1 MAELLATMVVGPLVS
16 MVKEKASSYLLDQY
30 QVMKGMEEQHE
41 VLKRKLPVILDVMI
55 DAEEKAAMHR
65 EGAKVWLEAV
75 RKVAYKANDVLDEF
89 KYEALRRKARA
100 EGHYKA
106 LGMDVI
112 KLLPTHNRVAFR
124 SKMANRLHMIVRDL
138 DVLIREMKVFRFEFR
153 PQGPIPMQWKQTDA
167 CINNDSLDVASRS
180 RDRAKMELVHRL
192 LAEANSSDLTVVPVV
207 GMGGLGKTTLAQL
220 IYNDPK
226 IQKHFQ
232 LQLWV
237 YVSGEFDMNS
247 LADKIVKENGCVTS
261 GSSALD
267 RLQNAVSGKRYLL
280 VLDDVWNCV
289 ELNKWEK
296 LKSYLQHGDRGSSV
310 LITTRDEA
318 VVKIVMGTTE
328 GAYGLQ
334 GLDEDFIREI
344 ILTRISSSKQEEEW
358 HHVEF
363 LEMVDKVVS
372 RCAGSPLLAK
382 ALGSL
387 LGTKTTLGEWH
398 AVLSRSMIWDEEDKI
413 LSLFKFSYNGFMRQC
428 FAFCAMFPKDYE
440 IDVEMLIQLW
450 MANGFI
456 PEKQGQHPEIIGKSI
471 FYDLASRSFFQNVK
485 GIPFHFNHTM
495 VSRVTCK
502 IHDLMHDAAMDSMG
516 NECATI
522 TTKQSKSRGF
532 PYSARHLFLS
542 VHQPETF
549 LNASLKKRS
558 PAFQTLICDGYVNED
573 IKILSKYNSI
583 RALKINRVSTI
594 RPKYLQHLR
603 YLDLSNSDIKALPK
617 DISILYLLQTLNLSD
632 CYNLERLPKQLK
644 YLTCLRH
651 LYTHGCRKLKS
662 MPPELRHLTSLQTLT
677 CFVAGTHSGCS
688 NVGEMQNL
696 DLSGKLELSQLEN
709 VTGEGAQAACLVNKK
724 KLTELKLRWTDCD
737 MKAQNNNDEEVMEG
751 LKPHDGL
758 KVLRIYSCG
767 SSTFPA
773 WVNTL
778 NDMVEL
784 ELGDCKRVE
793 KLPPLWQLR
802 ALQVLRLVGLES
814 VYCFCSGGITF
825 KELKVLSL
833 LSMPKLKT
841 WWDTNE
847 VAEEPIFPKVEEL
860 EIHECGSL
868 TALPKAAP
876 VISGVETKCKCRSA
890 FPALRKM
897 ILRDLTMFDRWEAV
911 EGTLEEEVL
920 FPQLE
925 ELSIVSCESLSALPN
940 GSLLVE
946 QSIGEAE
953 TVCRCSAF
961 PALRKLELSGLS
973 ALEKW
978 GQVQGTPG
986 EEVTFPEL
994 ENLRINGCPK
1004 LTDLPEAPKL
1014 SALTIDGGR
1023 GQQQISLQ
1031 GASRCIPSL
1040 SSLTLDVSTDDT
1052 EATLL
1057 HVKQKWNGKLP
1068 LAAMTL
1074 TRSNLLFS
1082 SYSSVLPLWTCFANL
1097 VDLKIW
1103 ECDALVYWPEN
1114 VFQILG
1120 SLRKLSIW
1128 QCSKLTGCT
1137 QISDDQSA
1145 PALELGGFLPC
1156 LEYLKISDC
1165 ASLVELPTLPASLKT
1180 LSIDRCDKVE
1190 TLDIRPRLVSEEGVE
1205 RPDVLKLSFLSI
1217 GHCNSLSE
1225 IANLP
1230 PSIKNLDIGGCHNLQ
1245 SLSGQLD
1252 AVQKLAIQSCS
1263 RLKSLESCFRELRSL
1278 EELNLSGCKSLVSL
1292 PDRPQAYSSLRVL
1305 VIKYCDGTKFL
1316 PPSLTSRLVYLEEK
1330 ELDGR
1335 YEEPKTRKCAVR
1347 SLVCSK

>member
-16 MVKEKASSYLLDQY
+16 MVKEKASSYLLDKY
-30 QVMKGMEEQHE
+30 QVMDGMEEQHE
-41 VLKRKLPVILDVMI
+41 VLKRKLPAILDVI
-55 DAEEKAAMHR
+55 TDAEEQAAKQR
-65 EGAKVWLEAV
+65 EGAKAWLEAV
-75 RKVAYKANDVLDEF
+75 RKVAYKANDVLDEL
-89 KYEALRRKARA
+89 KYEALRRKAKE
-100 EGHYKA
+100 EGHYKV
-106 LGMDVI
+106 LGMDGI
-112 KLLPTHNRVAFR
+112 KLFPTHNRVVFHYR
-124 SKMANRLHMIVRDL
+124 MANKLRMIL
-138 DVLIREMKVFRFEFR
+138 QEIDVLIVEMNIFRFEFK
-153 PQGPIPMQWKQTDA
+153 PQPPMPMKWRQTDVGIPTDSVDIA
-167 CINNDSLDVASRS
+167 EISRAQEKND
-180 RDRAKMELVHRL
+180 LVGRL
-192 LAEANSSDLTVVPVV
+192 LDQAGSEDLTILPIV

-220 IYNDPK
+220 VYNDPK

-232 LQLWV
+232 LRLWV
-237 YVSGEFDMNS
+237 YVSGEFNINS
-247 LADKIVKENGCVTS
+247 LADKIVKENGCGAS

-280 VLDDVWNCV
+280 VLDDVWNCA

-318 VVKIVMGTTE
+318 VAKIVMGTTE
-328 GAYGLQ
+328 GAYKLGSL
-334 GLDEDFIREI
+334 GERFILEI
-344 ILTRISSSKQEEEW
+344 IMTRAFSSKQENELPSQLLGMTDYI
-358 HHVEF
+358 VR
-363 LEMVDKVVS
+363 

-387 LGTKTTLGEWH
+387 LGTKTTMEEWH

-413 LSLFKFSYNGFMRQC
+413 LSLFKFSYHGFMRQC

-522 TTKQSKSRGF
+522 TTKLSKSRGF

-549 LNASLKKRS
+549 LNASLKKRTPS
-558 PAFQTLICDGYVNED
+558 FQTLICDGYVKED
-573 IKILSKYNSI
+573 MKILSKYNSI
-583 RALKINRVSTI
+583 RALKINRVSTLS
-594 RPKYLQHLR
+594 PKYLQHLR

-651 LYTHGCRKLKS
+651 LYTQGCRKLKS
-662 MPPELRHLTSLQTLT
+662 MHLTSLQTLT
-677 CFVAGTHSGCS
+677 CFLAGTHSGCS
-688 NVGEMQNL
+688 NVGELQNL
-696 DLSGKLELSQLEN
+696 DLGGKLELRQLEN
-709 VTGEGAQAACLVNKK
+709 VTREGAQAACLVNKK
-724 KLTELKLRWTDCD
+724 KLTELNLRWTDCD
-737 MKAQNNNDEEVMEG
+737 MEAQNNNHEEVMEG

-767 SSTFPA
+767 SRTLPV
-773 WVNTL
+773 WMNML

-793 KLPPLWQLR
+793 TLPPLWQLR
-802 ALQVLRLVGLES
+802 ALQILRLVRLEN
-814 VYCFCSGGITF
+814 VYCFCSGGVTF

-833 LSMPKLKT
+833 LNMPKFKT
-841 WWDTNE
+841 WWDANE
-847 VAEEPIFPKVEEL
+847 VQEEPIFPMVEEL

-868 TALPKAAP
+868 TALPKAAL
-876 VISGVETKCKCRSA
+876 VINGVDPKCKCRSA

-897 ILRDLTMFDRWEAV
+897 MLRDLTLFHRWDAV
-911 EGTLEEEVL
+911 EGTLEEEVV

-925 ELSIVSCESLSALPN
+925 ELLIVSCGSLSALPN

-953 TVCRCSAF
+953 TVCRYSAF

-978 GQVQGTPG
+978 WQVEGTPG
-986 EEVTFPEL
+986 EEVTFPHL

-1014 SALTIDGGR
+1014 SALTIEGGR

-1052 EATLL
+1052 ETTLL
-1057 HVKQKWNGKLP
+1057 HVKQKWNAELP

-1097 VDLKIW
+1097 VGVYLKIW

-1114 VFQILG
+1114 VFQVLVY
-1120 SLRKLSIW
+1120 LRKLSIW

-1137 QISDDQSA
+1137 QSSDDQSA
-1145 PALELGGFLPC
+1145 PA
-1156 LEYLKISDC
+1156 
-1165 ASLVELPTLPASLKT
+1165 
-1180 LSIDRCDKVE
+1180 
-1190 TLDIRPRLVSEEGVE
+1190 
-1205 RPDVLKLSFLSI
+1205 
-1217 GHCNSLSE
+1217 
-1225 IANLP
+1225 
-1230 PSIKNLDIGGCHNLQ
+1230 
-1245 SLSGQLD
+1245 
-1252 AVQKLAIQSCS
+1252 
-1263 RLKSLESCFRELRSL
+1263 
-1278 EELNLSGCKSLVSL
+1278 
-1292 PDRPQAYSSLRVL
+1292 
-1305 VIKYCDGTKFL
+1305 
-1316 PPSLTSRLVYLEEK
+1316 
-1330 ELDGR
+1330 
-1335 YEEPKTRKCAVR
+1335 PKTRWTPAMSGV
-1347 SLVCSK
+1347 SKNI

>member
-1 MAELLATMVVGPLVS
+1 MAEVLATMVVGPLVS

-55 DAEEKAAMHR
+55 DAEEQAAMHR

-112 KLLPTHNRVAFR
+112 KLFPTHNRVAFR
-124 SKMANRLHMIVRDL
+124 SKMATRLRMIVQDL
-138 DVLIREMKVFRFEFR
+138 DVLIREMKVFRFKFR

-180 RDRAKMELVHRL
+180 RDHAKKELIQRL
-192 LAEANSSDLTVVPVV
+192 LAEASSSDLTVVPIV
-207 GMGGLGKTTLAQL
+207 GMGGMGKTTLAQL
-220 IYNDPK
+220 IYNDPT

-232 LQLWV
+232 LRLWV

-267 RLQNAVSGKRYLL
+267 RLQNAVSGKKYLL
-280 VLDDVWNCV
+280 ILDDVWNCA
-289 ELNKWEK
+289 ELSKWEK

-310 LITTRDEA
+310 LITTRDKTVAKIVIGTTGAYELGSLDEVFIKEIIETRA
-318 VVKIVMGTTE
+318 FHSEQQEERPGEMVHMVDEVVK
-328 GAYGLQ
+328 
-334 GLDEDFIREI
+334 
-344 ILTRISSSKQEEEW
+344 
-358 HHVEF
+358 
-363 LEMVDKVVS
+363 

-387 LGTKTTLGEWH
+387 LGTKTTMEEWH
-398 AVLSRSMIWDEEDKI
+398 VVLSRSMIWDEEDKI

-456 PEKQGQHPEIIGKSI
+456 PEKQGQNPEIIGKYI

-485 GIPFHFNHTM
+485 GIPFDFNHTN

-522 TTKQSKSRGF
+522 TTKLGKSKCF

-542 VHQPETF
+542 VHQPETL
-549 LNASLKKRS
+549 LNASLEKIS
-558 PAFQTLICDGYVNED
+558 PAFQTLICDGYVKED
-573 IKILSKYNSI
+573 MKILSKYSSI
-583 RALKINRVSTI
+583 RALKINQVSTL

-603 YLDLSNSDIKALPK
+603 YLDISSSDIRALPK

-651 LYTHGCRKLKS
+651 LYTQGCRKLKS
-662 MPPELRHLTSLQTLT
+662 MPPELGHLTSLQTLT
-677 CFVAGTHSGCS
+677 CFLAGTDSGCS
-688 NVGEMQNL
+688 NLGELQNL
-696 DLSGKLELSQLEN
+696 DLGGKLELSQLEN

-724 KLTELKLRWTDCD
+724 KLTELNLRWTDCD
-737 MKAQNNNDEEVMEG
+737 KEAQNNNHEEVVKG
-751 LKPHDGL
+751 LRPHDGL

-767 SSTFPA
+767 SRTLPE
-773 WVNTL
+773 WMNTL

-784 ELGDCKRVE
+784 ELGDCKRVDN
-793 KLPPLWQLR
+793 LPPLWQLR
-802 ALQVLRLVGLES
+802 ALQILRLVRLEN
-814 VYCFCSGGITF
+814 VYCFCSSGVTF

-833 LSMPKLKT
+833 LNMPKFKT

-847 VAEEPIFPKVEEL
+847 IQGEEPIFPNVEEL

-868 TALPKAAP
+868 TALPKA
-876 VISGVETKCKCRSA
+876 VSVTNGVDCKCRSA
-890 FPALRKM
+890 FPSLRKM
-897 ILRDLTMFDRWEAV
+897 MLRDLTMFHRWEAV
-911 EGTLEEEVL
+911 EGNLEEEVA

-925 ELSIVSCESLSALPN
+925 ELSIVSCESLNALPN
-940 GSLLVE
+940 VSLLVE
-946 QSIGEAE
+946 QSIGKAE

-978 GQVQGTPG
+978 GQVKGTPG
-986 EEVTFPEL
+986 EEVTFPQL

-1014 SALTIDGGR
+1014 SALTIEGGR
-1023 GQQQISLQ
+1023 GKQQISLQ

-1052 EATLL
+1052 EITLL
-1057 HVKQKWNGKLP
+1057 HVKQKWNGELP

-1114 VFQILG
+1114 VFQVLG

-1137 QISDDQSA
+1137 KTSDDQSA
-1145 PALELGGFLPC
+1145 PSLERGGLLSC

-1180 LSIDRCDKVE
+1180 LSIDRCDKIE
-1190 TLDIRPRLVSEEGVE
+1190 TLDIRPRLVSEGVE

-1278 EELNLSGCKSLVSL
+1278 EELNLSGCKNLVSL
-1292 PDRPQAYSSLRVL
+1292 PDKPQAYSSLRVL

-1316 PPSLTSRLVYLEEK
+1316 PPSLQSRLVYLEEK

-1335 YEEPKTRKCAVR
+1335 YEEPKTRKCGVR